1 MFIRGD
7 CLKLVG
13 IFWLMLLTTLS
24 LLPNKY
30 PTTLPVGSAIVQMVF
45 QRKSKMDLNR
55 QKQKQNVQ
63 RIVKSVKS
71 SQSSK
76 SVISGYFLFFW
87 KLLLHN
93 IRYCRLGKV
102 YRHHWDAQT
111 GNLILSL
118 TFRFQHWA
126 WNIVIT
132 PSRHPYIMLKATPGQ
147 VTKNHWMNFKSFGET
162 WQLNTPLCPQ
172 HCTLYNLLCY
182 TLITGIGNYQLP

>member
-1 MFIRGD
+1 MNVILFESLFQIFGIFFQMFIRGD

-76 SVISGYFLFFW
+76 SVISGYFLFF
-87 KLLLHN
+87 
-93 IRYCRLGKV
+93 
-102 YRHHWDAQT
+102 
-111 GNLILSL
+111 
-118 TFRFQHWA
+118 
-126 WNIVIT
+126 
-132 PSRHPYIMLKATPGQ
+132 
-147 VTKNHWMNFKSFGET
+147 
-162 WQLNTPLCPQ
+162 
-172 HCTLYNLLCY
+172 
-182 TLITGIGNYQLP
+182 